1 LAALATGGAAIAE
14 VKSNFT
20 FTDTFA
26 SALET
31 GAIRDTR
38 IGWTAGAGG
47 EYALGNGWSF
57 KAEYLYVDLG
67 RSTVTSNNLTA
78 FTPPAAFSTQVLTHS
93 ANLSSSIV
101 RAGVNYHFG
110 GPVVARY

>member
-1 LAALATGGAAIAE
+1 

-26 SALET
+26 TALET
-31 GAIRDTR
+31 GAIRNTR
-38 IGWTAGAGG
+38 VGWTAGAGG

-67 RSTVTSNNLTA
+67 RSTVTSTNLTA
-78 FTPPAAFSTQVLTHS
+78 FIPPTAFLATVFTRS
-93 ANLSSSIV
+93 ADLKSNIV
-101 RAGVNYHFG
+101 RVGVNYHFG